1 MNGNDNDQIIILDS
15 SPLMLSSDPT
25 QIDPSTIL
33 IAASNAIKPEIK
45 PSQIPRKRRSKYDAN
60 GLPRPKTDLILP
72 REIVELTKDV
82 LQSYCDSTEKRCLL
96 CGEKYDT
103 DRIYSVR
110 RHLFRKHR
118 SNLEEEVVKAQHLQ
132 LHGGGGGGDG
142 GDMAVGLQTLQGT
155 LVNYVK
161 SQSAFDL
168 LLINLFSTVPVPISL
183 TENEYFHRLLRM
195 IPSFNPPTSVAFR
208 GQLFADNYRIIGNA
222 LNCAL
227 LNNYCAV
234 SSGVAFDPYTLT
246 SYLGIILHFYD
257 YTSRSF
263 KNIAVSLAASDK
275 ISVAADLEVTI
286 LERLWENQISSEK
299 LIKNV
304 MTAQIGLEKELFSIE
319 KSLAE
324 PEEVPILKEDEEDPI
339 IHESYAFDAAMVNDC
354 HLPEITLAPNSL
366 HCISNR
372 LENTMTAAFN
382 SMPELVELKTLIF
395 KILENFSQSP
405 SSHQELKNL
414 TRIKLSF
421 PTSNSWP
428 SVFAAFKRVLYSFD
442 GIHTI
447 CDGWI
452 KFDNDSKEKL
462 QNVIDLFEP
471 ILKFRKA
478 VQTDTQP
485 TISLVYNG
493 IHGLVEICKAN
504 TSYPEFAEALKNEL
518 FTRFPDVLD
527 PENFDPV
534 YLAAAAL
541 DPRTFELVCKEEAT
555 KDALYKVL
563 QYYGFEEHQELSP
576 TANEKEMPASE
587 LIFGFDLPS
596 AKKIKIEKKPS
607 RTIAQISSFLNKIS
621 EGEFYNCLLDAG
633 QFWNYNKDFP
643 VLGRLAFN
651 LLSIP
656 ATAINVEKLFI
667 KLQTFTNSGKASTV
681 DEMYETRAM
690 LAFNNH
696 LNSG

>member
-1 MNGNDNDQIIILDS
+1 MNGNDNDQNVIHDS
-15 SPLMLSSDPT
+15 SPLILSSDPT
-25 QIDPSTIL
+25 QIDPSIL

-60 GLPRPKTDLILP
+60 GLPRPKTDLVLP
-72 REIVELTKDV
+72 REIVELTKEV
-82 LQSYCDSTEKRCLL
+82 LQSYCDSTQKRCLL
-96 CGEKYDT
+96 CCEKYDT

-132 LHGGGGGGDG
+132 QHGGGGNDG
-142 GDMAVGLQTLQGT
+142 GDMVGLQTLQGT

-168 LLINLFSTVPVPISL
+168 LLINLFSTVPIPISL

-222 LNCAL
+222 LNSAI

-246 SYLGIILHFYD
+246 SYLGIILHYYD

-263 KNIAVSLAASDK
+263 KNIAVSLATSDK
-275 ISVAADLEVTI
+275 LSAPADLEVTI
-286 LERLWENQISSEK
+286 LERLWENQISAEK

-304 MTAQIGLEKELFSIE
+304 MNAQVGLEKEIFSIE
-319 KSLAE
+319 KALAE
-324 PEEVPILKEDEEDPI
+324 PEEAFIVKENEEDPI
-339 IHESYAFDAAMVNDC
+339 IHESY
-354 HLPEITLAPNSL
+354 S
-366 HCISNR
+366 
-372 LENTMTAAFN
+372 
-382 SMPELVELKTLIF
+382 IF
-395 KILENFSQSP
+395 KMLETFSQSP
-405 SSHQELKNL
+405 LCLQELKNF
-414 TRIKLSF
+414 TRIKLTF

-428 SVFAAFKRVLYSFD
+428 TVFAAFKRVLYSFD
-442 GIHTI
+442 GIQQI
-447 CDGWI
+447 CENNAWI
-452 KFDNDSKEKL
+452 QFENDAKERL

-478 VQTDTQP
+478 VQTDIQP

-518 FTRFPDVLD
+518 FARFTDVLD
-527 PENFDPV
+527 PETADPI

-541 DPRTFELVCKEEAT
+541 DPRTFELVCKEDAT

-563 QYYGFEEHQELSP
+563 QYYGFEERHELSSP

-596 AKKIKIEKKPS
+596 AKKIKIDKKPS
-607 RTIAQISSFLNKIS
+607 RTITQISSFLNKIN
-621 EGEFYNCLLDAG
+621 EGEFYNCPLDAG